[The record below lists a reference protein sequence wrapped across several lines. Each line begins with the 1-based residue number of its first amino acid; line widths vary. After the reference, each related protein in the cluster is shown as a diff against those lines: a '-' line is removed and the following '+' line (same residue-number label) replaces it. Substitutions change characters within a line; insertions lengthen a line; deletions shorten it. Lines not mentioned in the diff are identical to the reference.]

1 MMTSRTDISGK
12 SQRPTAIRRSQRK
25 EIIISAVI
33 FIFFAL
39 WLSPLLIALSGSFRD
54 PGNSDPYIKLFT
66 QFSLESYKIAFKK
79 MGYFRALLN
88 SIIITGCSVFIIVN
102 IVTLAGYAIA
112 RLKNKAGSFLQIFF
126 LSGMIVS
133 AQMSIIPMFK
143 IVNTLGL
150 SNTKLAPIALYTA
163 CSISFSVFISTNFVK
178 SSVPYALEESAT
190 IDGAGTLRAFFTI
203 VVPLIKPAIIAIV
216 ITQGVPIWNDF
227 FFSMLFL
234 STANQKTLPLVMLNF
249 IGDIENATLWNQLF
263 AACYLSALPILLAYA
278 FLQRYFIGG
287 LTTGAVKG

>member
-1 MMTSRTDISGK
+1 MARNIPLLEK
-12 SQRPTAIRRSQRK
+12 SLKK
-25 EIIISAVI
+25 EILLSAAI
-33 FIFFAL
+33 FIFFAV
-39 WLSPLLIALSGSFRD
+39 WLSPLLIALSGSFRT
-54 PGNSDPYIKLFT
+54 PENSDPYMKLFS
-66 QFSLESYKIAFKK
+66 QISLESYKVAFKK
-79 MGYFRALLN
+79 MGYFRALMN
-88 SIIITGCSVFIIVN
+88 SVIITGSSVCILVF

-112 RLKNKAGSFLQIFF
+112 RLKSKLGSFLQVFF
-126 LSGMIVS
+126 MAGMIVS

-143 IVNTLGL
+143 IVNTLGF

-163 CSISFSVFISTNFVK
+163 CSISFSVFLSINFVK

-190 IDGAGTLRAFFTI
+190 IDGAGTLRTFLTI
-203 VVPLIKPAIIAIV
+203 VVPLIKPAITAII

-234 STANQKTLPLVMLNF
+234 SVATQKTLPLVMLNF
-249 IGDIENATLWNQLF
+249 IGDMENATQWNQLF
-263 AACYLSALPILLAYA
+263 SACYLSALPILLAYA